1 MAKQRARSEKER
13 LWRELVQ
20 RQEQSGRSIRAF
32 CASES
37 ISEASFHWWRRELAR
52 RKAQRSAWP
61 TPKRQAPAPTSRPKL
76 VPVAV
81 AAPPLCPAIEIEL
94 RGGVMVRVLSGATR
108 QLLCEVLS
116 ALEQHRC

>member
-13 LWRELVQ
+13 SWRELIK

-32 CASES
+32 CAGES
-37 ISEASFHWWRRELAR
+37 ISEASFHWGRRELAR
-52 RKAQRSAWP
+52 RKAQRSAQP
-61 TPKRQAPAPTSRPKL
+61 SSRLQAPAPTSRPRL

-81 AAPPLCPAIEIEL
+81 AAPPLCAAIEIEL
-94 RGGVMVRVLSGATR
+94 RGGVLVRVLSGATP

-116 ALEQHRC
+116 ALEQYRC